1 MKKQIKGRK
10 KRKRKNGFGKNQ
22 LKVVFYLGE
31 YDIIF
36 VPIPDA
42 DAMDE

>member
-1 MKKQIKGRK
+1 MTKNKR

-22 LKVVFYLGE
+22 LRIVFNWGE

-36 VPIPDA
+36 VPTPDA
-42 DAMDE
+42 DVTAD